1 MRREVVY
8 QAASVALSYPD
19 DAVLAMGPVIGRA
32 LADDA
37 PRAASDFAPLLDWW
51 AHTPVGEVRT
61 AYVDVFDMSKRH
73 ALYLS
78 YWTDGD
84 TRRRGQVLADL
95 KQRYRDQGLSLTETG
110 ELPDHLPLVLEF
122 ARHRPDAGAALLQEY
137 RASIELIRLALVQR
151 SSPYAGVVA
160 AVCTTLPGRSPQDT
174 QQAMA
179 MASNGPPAEQVGLDP
194 YDPRLLPMAGAPGPG
209 MPMVGTGAR

>member
-1 MRREVVY
+1 MSAVVY
-8 QAASVALSYPD
+8 QAASLALSYPD
-19 DAVLAMGPVIGRA
+19 DEVLALAGVIRRA
-32 LADDA
+32 LTESA
-37 PRAASDFAPLLDWW
+37 PRASADFAPLLQWW
-51 AHTPVGEVRT
+51 DATPAATVQAT
-61 AYVDVFDMSKRH
+61 YVDVFDMSKRH

-95 KQRYRDQGLSLTETG
+95 KQRYRDQGLQLTGTG

-122 ARHRPDAGAALLQEY
+122 ARHRPEAGAALLQEY
-137 RASIELIRLALVQR
+137 RASLELIRLALAER

-160 AVCTTLPGRSPQDT
+160 AVCATLPGRSPHDR

-179 MASNGPPAEQVGLDP
+179 MASTGPPTESVGLDP
-194 YDPRLLPMAGAPGPG
+194 YDPRLLPLAT
-209 MPMVGTGAR
+209 TGGRS